1 MNDLSLKETCNEAER
16 LLLAAEQHGL
26 AGLAPEDYL
35 DSLLDAEESGNIPF
49 ALVPLIHLHRAA
61 FSLEAQARLDV
72 LSLELCSQARETC
85 RGRHFYDPLP
95 YLEALTTLRLLARE
109 DVSGVFED
117 AAHEWLFREWGWG
130 AHLCDHTSHHFL
142 STLCLLLLLDP
153 EPPYPV
159 ARLLHRLLR
168 LDDSFEDLPRIPATR
183 SHLGPAPR
191 TFREA
196 LASPGPTEALL
207 GLLKRL
213 GAEALLPPVYLAT
226 DTIFTPCFGGAV
238 ATTHTAPGGTLG
250 TLSRF
255 PLMPTLPLAQQE
267 AAYPVLFWQDALHLG
282 FLKWR
287 VQLGMGWLELPGT
300 NHDSHSTAL
309 LPTTHALQRG
319 GEALVLR
326 LYAPTPSVMRIEDRW
341 EARGATPLS
350 VRCLPLAPGLLATDQ
365 LAVAEG
371 NLPTVFATLWAFSLE
386 GELRHSAKVDLAR
399 GIPSV
404 PRRDGEEALDIDWEL
419 PGGLWQVRVDPLAKE
434 PLCGR

>member
-1 MNDLSLKETCNEAER
+1 MNDPSLKETCNEAER

-35 DSLLDAEESGNIPF
+35 DSLLDVEDSENIPF
-49 ALVPLIHLHRAA
+49 VLVPLISLHREA

-72 LSLELCSQARETC
+72 LSLELCSRARETC
-85 RGRHFYDPLP
+85 RARQFYDPLP

-109 DVSGVFED
+109 DVSGAFED
-117 AAHEWLFREWGWG
+117 AAQEWLFREWGWG
-130 AHLCDHTSHHFL
+130 AHLCDHTSHHL
-142 STLCLLLLLDP
+142 LCTLCLLLLLDP
-153 EPPYPV
+153 EPPYPAV
-159 ARLLHRLLR
+159 RLLHRLLR
-168 LDDSFEDLPRIPATR
+168 LDDSFEELPRIPTTR

-196 LASPGPTEALL
+196 LAAPAPTEALL

-213 GAEALLPPVYLAT
+213 GAEALLPSVYLPP
-226 DTIFTPCFGGAV
+226 DTRLTPCFGGAV
-238 ATTHTAPGGTLG
+238 ATTHTAPHGVLG
-250 TLSRF
+250 TLSCF

-267 AAYPVLFWQDALHLG
+267 GAYPVLFWQDTHNLG

-287 VQLGMGWLELPGT
+287 VQLGMSWLEVPGT
-300 NHDSHSTAL
+300 NHSGHSAAPVPLTY
-309 LPTTHALQRG
+309 ALQRG

-326 LYAPTPSVMRIEDRW
+326 LFAPPATATRIEDRW
-341 EARGATPLS
+341 EMHGQVRLA

-386 GELRHSAKVDLAR
+386 GDLRHSAQVRPAH